1 MLSRINK
8 LLSKRNHVQVKSVSL
23 LTGTH
28 EAEASCD
35 RAVETASAGAL
46 DPLPPS
52 GFIGP
57 SMITR
62 SEAEFFSECARGPL
76 PPDGAIVD
84 LGCFMGSTAIALA
97 RGLNGSGRR
106 EPVLAYDLFTWA
118 EWMNGSPTHG
128 LYMPGDDFL
137 PEARRYARD
146 HGDGFI
152 QLHKEDLSE
161 YKWDGRPIALLL
173 VDAMKNFDLAR
184 QIARTFYPALLPGA
198 VVIHQD
204 FKHYYTSW
212 IHVLQ
217 YRLRDHFETIRSVA
231 DGGTVA
237 FRLTIPISAEEA
249 YAKTD
254 LEAISEDEVEEVFQY
269 SIGLVPPDETANVAA
284 AHVMLYHHLGRDER
298 ALTPLARYRGL
309 GLDQKGEFPGML
321 LQFYPREQCAA

>member
-8 LLSKRNHVQVKSVSL
+8 LLSKRIHVQAKSVSL
-23 LTGTH
+23 LTRTH

-35 RAVETASAGAL
+35 PAVETASAGARDL
-46 DPLPPS
+46 LPPS

-97 RGLNGSGRR
+97 RGLIGSGRR

-118 EWMNGSPTHG
+118 EWMNGIPTHG
-128 LYMPGDDFL
+128 LYMPGDDFV

-146 HGDGFI
+146 HGDGLI

-173 VDAMKNFDLAR
+173 VDAMKNLDLAR

-198 VVIHQD
+198 V
-204 FKHYYTSW
+204 
-212 IHVLQ
+212 
-217 YRLRDHFETIRSVA
+217 SV
-231 DGGTVA
+231 V
-237 FRLTIPISAEEA
+237 PSARF
-249 YAKTD
+249 
-254 LEAISEDEVEEVFQY
+254 S
-269 SIGLVPPDETANVAA
+269 
-284 AHVMLYHHLGRDER
+284 
-298 ALTPLARYRGL
+298 
-309 GLDQKGEFPGML
+309 
-321 LQFYPREQCAA
+321 